1 LLGLVLNKHDISFD
15 HLWESKGAA
24 EHEKG
29 LVLGNKDTP
38 MTAEVM
44 KKEVSRKMNQLMRL
58 FSQKIMML
66 LKVKYQNSTRTAN
79 VTDSQKNGQDDSQK
93 FSGKEKSQEF
103 DS

>member
-1 LLGLVLNKHDISFD
+1 
-15 HLWESKGAA
+15 
-24 EHEKG
+24 
-29 LVLGNKDTP
+29 

-66 LKVKYQNSTRTAN
+66 LKVNYQNSTRTAN
-79 VTDSQKNGQDDSQK
+79 ATDSQKNGQDETQK